1 MSERPTIAI
10 TGATGLVGGA
20 LCRHL
25 AAAGYRVVA
34 LVRRED
40 AALGSLAGVECR
52 ACALPD
58 GVTEE
63 SLVGVSVLIH
73 AAYPTRLRKLGEI
86 RRINEEGT
94 RRLLDVSRRIG
105 VEQFVLVSTTS
116 AHEGAVSYYG
126 RSKLML
132 EGWLDPSR
140 DLVIRP
146 GLVLAREGGL
156 FCRIRDTVR
165 RSRFIPV
172 FGGGRQVIQTVHV
185 QDLCLGF
192 ERAIERR
199 EVGRLT
205 LAEPDGMG
213 FRAFLRLVA
222 ERLGRRVTLVP
233 APIGLVLGM
242 MQVVEALRLP
252 LPVSSENLLGLRS
265 LRHVECRG
273 DLERLGLNV
282 RTAAESLRDLIG

>member
-1 MSERPTIAI
+1 MSEFPTIAI
-10 TGATGLVGGA
+10 TGASGLVGGA

-40 AALGSLAGVECR
+40 AALRSESGIECR
-52 ACALPD
+52 VCELPD

-63 SLVGVSVLIH
+63 ALGGASVLIH
-73 AAYPTRLRKLGEI
+73 AAYPTRLRKMEEI
-86 RRINEEGT
+86 RRIDEEGT
-94 RRLLDVSRRIG
+94 RRLLDASRRVG
-105 VEQFVLVSTTS
+105 VERFVLVSTTS
-116 AHEGAVSYYG
+116 AHAGAVSYYG
-126 RSKLML
+126 QSKLMM
-132 EGWLDPSR
+132 EGWLEASR

-172 FGGGRQVIQTVHV
+172 FGGGRQVIQTIHV
-185 QDLCLGF
+185 QDLCRGF
-192 ERAIERR
+192 ERAIAGR

-205 LAEPDGMG
+205 LAEPDGLEFG
-213 FRAFLRLVA
+213 AFLRLVA

-233 APIGLVLGM
+233 APIGPVLGVM
-242 MQVVEALRLP
+242 RIVEVLRLP
-252 LPVSSENLLGLRS
+252 LPVSSQNLLGLRS
-265 LRHVECRG
+265 LRHVECRA
-273 DLERLGLNV
+273 DLLRLGLDV
-282 RTAAESLRDLIG
+282 RSAGESLRDLID